1 MALEVLK
8 KLSYKYKES
17 NGSCTGSDNNYS
29 KLVSARLNMLELWT
43 AAFLF
48 FCAIYDF
55 HYEGKNHFFI
65 YLFCQAAAFL
75 LMGVGYCGTFVP
87 S

>member
-1 MALEVLK
+1 
-8 KLSYKYKES
+8 
-17 NGSCTGSDNNYS
+17 
-29 KLVSARLNMLELWT
+29 MLELWT

-65 YLFCQAAAFL
+65 YLFCQAVAFL
-75 LMGVGYCGTFVP
+75 LMGLGYCGTFVP